1 MPVKTGTPKNIVE
14 QAEGIASD
22 AWERTGKIA
31 TDTAKTVVQDVASQA
46 SWESWLGLEE
56 TLSDEAVKAK
66 KDEEFL
72 RKLDGYKDIF
82 RKIDAIEGRVT
93 DEKVLDEKVR
103 RYIEE
108 EKKRA
113 AEGLREMKT
122 EHRTQAGQLGTPPH
136 GEQQK
141 TKEEQEAEVTEEDK
155 KKQEAEKKAKL
166 EKQVELPGKRKFNR
180 RSNIAKGMRRL
191 PSPETRSNRE

>member
-1 MPVKTGTPKNIVE
+1 MPVKTGPPKNVVE

-22 AWERTGKIA
+22 AWELTGKIA
-31 TDTAKTVVQDVASQA
+31 KDTAKTVVQDVASQA
-46 SWESWLGLEE
+46 SWEAWLGLEE

-66 KDEEFL
+66 ENEEFL
-72 RKLDGYKDIF
+72 RKLEGYKEIF
-82 RKIDAIEGRVT
+82 RKIDAIEGRLT
-93 DEKVLDEKVR
+93 DEKILDEKVR

-122 EHRTQAGQLGTPPH
+122 EHRTQASQLSTPPQR
-136 GEQQK
+136 EQK

-191 PSPETRSNRE
+191 PSPETRTNRE